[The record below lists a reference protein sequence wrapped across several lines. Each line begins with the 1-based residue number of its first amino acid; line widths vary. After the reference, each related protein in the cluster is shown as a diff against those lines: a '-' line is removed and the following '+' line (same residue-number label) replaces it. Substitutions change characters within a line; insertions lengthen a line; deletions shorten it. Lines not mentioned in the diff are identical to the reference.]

1 VSEGVSDAILNGLKA
16 RCPKCGKGPLYDGY
30 LKIAPACRVCGATF
44 EMADVGDGA
53 AVFVMFIVGALVVPL
68 AFVLQF
74 SAHAPVWATMSIAAA
89 AAVVLSLALL
99 RIAKAI
105 LFALQWTHKAEE
117 GKLRS

>member
-1 VSEGVSDAILNGLKA
+1 
-16 RCPKCGKGPLYDGY
+16 
-30 LKIAPACRVCGATF
+30 
-44 EMADVGDGA
+44 
-53 AVFVMFIVGALVVPL
+53 
-68 AFVLQF
+68 
-74 SAHAPVWATMSIAAA
+74 MSIAAA